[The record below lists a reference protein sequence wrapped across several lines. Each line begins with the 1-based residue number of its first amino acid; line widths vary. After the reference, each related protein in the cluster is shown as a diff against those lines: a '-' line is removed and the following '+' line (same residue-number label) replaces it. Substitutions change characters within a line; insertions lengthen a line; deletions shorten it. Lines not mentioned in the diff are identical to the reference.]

1 MDRKNDE
8 IGIMDNLKWSS
19 AAKVLTVVTDDEFYD
34 GNLLRRLEILHKYLL
49 KMSNS
54 KSSNFNFGC

>member
-34 GNLLRRLEILHKYLL
+34 GNLLRR
-49 KMSNS
+49 
-54 KSSNFNFGC
+54 